1 MGLQT
6 YRRKRNFTRTA
17 EPRGVLAR
25 QNRQRFVVH
34 EHHAS
39 HLHYDFRL
47 EAGGVLKSWAIP
59 KGPSL
64 DPRQKRLAVMVEDH
78 PVEYLHFVG
87 HIAEGNYG
95 AGEVLIWDSGHY
107 ELVTPGNLVEQ
118 IEHGKCRLILHGKK
132 LRGEFHLV
140 RMEGK
145 DDQWL
150 LIKGKDAFAAA
161 DKNSGVGGDVGQDR
175 PTARRRGRTPRPA
188 LNHRRA
194 RYSTNT
200 AKKQGASLSLAIR
213 RGPEEQA
220 ASAPPARSVR
230 PVAGAE
236 RAPMPDRV
244 TPIRSLIRLLQAK
257 ASAGEVTVTLGD
269 ATLSL
274 THLDKVYWPEQGYTK
289 GDLLRY
295 YCEVAPAVLAYLKGR
310 PLILIRYPNGI
321 TGSSFYQHDV
331 DRVPAFVRT
340 FPVKAE
346 SGKTVDYVVCDEL
359 ATLLYLVNLGT
370 IILNPWHSRI
380 DNPETPDWVVFDLD
394 PYEVNF
400 TAVQELAVHLKVLL
414 ERFGLASYPKTS
426 GASGMHV
433 YVPIEPVYTYAQ
445 VAHFAELVAR
455 LATRESPQLATLERS
470 LKKRPT
476 GYIYLDH
483 LQNARGKSVVAP
495 YSVRAQPGA
504 PVSTPLEW
512 QEVQRPLQPRDFT
525 IRNVPQRLARQ
536 GDPFAPVLT
545 HGQRLD
551 DALQHLEK
559 LLRTPLSR
567 QTQRRNK
574 QAASTG

>member
-1 MGLQT
+1 
-6 YRRKRNFTRTA
+6 
-17 EPRGVLAR
+17 
-25 QNRQRFVVH
+25 
-34 EHHAS
+34 
-39 HLHYDFRL
+39 
-47 EAGGVLKSWAIP
+47 
-59 KGPSL
+59 
-64 DPRQKRLAVMVEDH
+64 
-78 PVEYLHFVG
+78 
-87 HIAEGNYG
+87 
-95 AGEVLIWDSGHY
+95 
-107 ELVTPGNLVEQ
+107 
-118 IEHGKCRLILHGKK
+118 
-132 LRGEFHLV
+132 
-140 RMEGK
+140 
-145 DDQWL
+145 
-150 LIKGKDAFAAA
+150 
-161 DKNSGVGGDVGQDR
+161 
-175 PTARRRGRTPRPA
+175 
-188 LNHRRA
+188 
-194 RYSTNT
+194 
-200 AKKQGASLSLAIR
+200 
-213 RGPEEQA
+213 
-220 ASAPPARSVR
+220 
-230 PVAGAE
+230 
-236 RAPMPDRV
+236 
-244 TPIRSLIRLLQAK
+244 
-257 ASAGEVTVTLGD
+257 
-269 ATLSL
+269 
-274 THLDKVYWPEQGYTK
+274 
-289 GDLLRY
+289 
-295 YCEVAPAVLAYLKGR
+295 
-310 PLILIRYPNGI
+310 
-321 TGSSFYQHDV
+321 
-331 DRVPAFVRT
+331 
-340 FPVKAE
+340 
-346 SGKTVDYVVCDEL
+346 
-359 ATLLYLVNLGT
+359 VNLGT